1 MSKTILIVGGTS
13 GIGTELARKITANGD
28 RVVIT
33 GRDEAR
39 AKEAAAEI
47 GDGAQGIALDL
58 AEPELIAPALAGVGR
73 LDGLV
78 LSAIERGQTNVR
90 DFDIA
95 HAKRLTT
102 LKLVGY
108 TETVHALLDRLE
120 ASVDTGIVLFG
131 GRAKDQP
138 YPGSTVVSTV
148 NGGVIG
154 LVNTLAV
161 ELAPIRVNGL
171 HPGVIGDSAFWADKT
186 AFIEKFEAATPGGK
200 LATVADV
207 IGATEFLLYNRG
219 VSGHNLY
226 VDRGTTLT

>member
-13 GIGTELARKITANGD
+13 GIGTELARAITVNGD

-33 GRDEAR
+33 GRDETR
-39 AKEAAAEI
+39 AKEAAAAI

-58 AEPELIAPALAGVGR
+58 AEPESIAPALAGVGR

-120 ASVDTGIVLFG
+120 ASVDTGIVVFG

-148 NGGVIG
+148 NGGVVG

-186 AFIEKFEAATPGGK
+186 AFAEKFGAATPGGK

-226 VDRGTTLT
+226 VDRGTVLT